1 MEYATPHKKAVPPIK
16 NLQAKIRAA
25 VFSDMMNSTRRA
37 GELLGVP
44 NKDEGTRYEN
54 QLIRK
59 RAELGRGLLYDYFGE
74 SEYAALIECMQRY
87 HRWWKWYGTIED
99 PKEQTYV
106 LLAEAHGTLTD
117 REKRRASEDGF
128 AEKLDKWV
136 AIVERRLE
144 ADEIYQRTDD
154 PAVEEDARRMTAQLW
169 REQKAIEE
177 TDTRFETALSL
188 AELEEPPPSIA

>member
-1 MEYATPHKKAVPPIK
+1 
-16 NLQAKIRAA
+16 
-25 VFSDMMNSTRRA
+25 MMNSTRRA

-74 SEYAALIECMQRY
+74 SEYAAKIECMQRY

-99 PKEQTYV
+99 PKEQMYV

-177 TDTRFETALSL
+177 TDTRFEAALSL